1 MDERL
6 QALMRLAIK
15 YFASEIFFYTVN
27 QETRIQMRIEGEKRE
42 VKTKYDDFRLVRYLQ
57 YLANLDVSNLSIPQT
72 GEFEMIVD
80 NTLLK
85 LRFAIISN
93 HDFSNGV
100 LRVLESKPAH

>member
-15 YFASEIFFYTVN
+15 YFASEIFFYTAN
-27 QETRIQMRIEGEKRE
+27 QEARIQMRIEGEKRE
-42 VKTKYDDFRLVRYLQ
+42 VKTKYTDYKLIRYLQ
-57 YLANLDVSNLSIPQT
+57 YLANLDVGKFTPQT

-85 LRFAIISN
+85 LRFAVISD
-93 HDFSNGV
+93 HEYSNGV